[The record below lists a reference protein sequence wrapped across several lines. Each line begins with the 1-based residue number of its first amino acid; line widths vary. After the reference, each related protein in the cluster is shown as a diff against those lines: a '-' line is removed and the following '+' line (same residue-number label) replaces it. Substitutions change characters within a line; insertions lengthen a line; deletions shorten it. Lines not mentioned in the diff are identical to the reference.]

1 MALTNEP
8 NIKGGRPLANR
19 QVIGNREEVIGEDV
33 SRPANHAKDAN
44 GMTGNRDGGEKKYK
58 WVLGNPP
65 SGEHCGVCVSRAG
78 QVKTAQEWAAMKA
91 PPCNCHCSL
100 EEVDDETAN
109 RWSNV
114 ARAASLAVRQAKAAA
129 RKRRSEDGGQRTEAG
144 NGDVSRGDAETQR
157 KLAARAAVMRELA
170 EKRST
175 LK

>member
-1 MALTNEP
+1 M
-8 NIKGGRPLANR
+8 
-19 QVIGNREEVIGEDV
+19 
-33 SRPANHAKDAN
+33 
-44 GMTGNRDGGEKKYK
+44 

-65 SGEHCGVCVSRAG
+65 SGRHCDVCLARAG
-78 QVKTAQEWAAMKA
+78 QVKTAPEWAAMGM

-114 ARAASLAVRQAKAAA
+114 ARAASLAVRQAKAA
-129 RKRRSEDGGQRTEAG
+129 RRSALVREFESSKVEGTGR
-144 NGDVSRGDAETQR
+144 DVSRGDAETQR